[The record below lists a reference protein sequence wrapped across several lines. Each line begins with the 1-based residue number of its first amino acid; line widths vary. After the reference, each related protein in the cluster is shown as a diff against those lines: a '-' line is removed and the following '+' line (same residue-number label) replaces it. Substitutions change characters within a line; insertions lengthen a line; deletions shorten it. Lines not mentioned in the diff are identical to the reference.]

1 MPADCQEPASRHGS
15 CLLVSA
21 NRMTLPYPVYPLG
34 IAYLLGA
41 LEARGHQADHL
52 DILASGGHEPLRQLL
67 RQKSYDLIGIS
78 IRNIDTVDSASRL
91 DLLDDITSA
100 IAIIRKE
107 STAPVVLGG
116 PGFSIMP
123 GPLLYHCRA
132 DYGIVG
138 EGEAALPLL
147 LERLVGG
154 DPPQERLLA
163 MPAASFP
170 SCTPRYSAEVTPYY
184 LEHGGMLNVQSK
196 RGCAYGCSYCSYP
209 TIEGRV
215 LRHRAATLVAAEIGE
230 LTKRFG
236 ARYIFFTDAIFN
248 DPQGRYLELAEAL
261 ASAGN
266 RTPWCA
272 FFRPQNIDRKSLR
285 LLKRSGLAAMEIG
298 TDAACDA
305 TLTSLGKGFTFD
317 EVAAVH
323 DNILAEN
330 IPCAH
335 FVIFGGPGET
345 ATTLRQGLH
354 NLQRLRRSVVFAYI
368 GIRILPGT
376 ALHRQAVREGHVDED
391 TDLVTSR
398 YYYSPAI
405 SREDIEGAVLADFRG
420 RRDRVYPVADSE
432 KLIPLMHRFGHIGP
446 LWDKLIPATDQ

>member
-1 MPADCQEPASRHGS
+1 MSADRPPPMARHGS

-41 LEARGHQADHL
+41 LEERGHQADHL
-52 DILASGGHEPLRQLL
+52 DILAAGGHEPLRQLL
-67 RQKSYDLIGIS
+67 RQKHYDLVGIS

-91 DLLDDITSA
+91 ELLDDITSA
-100 IAIIRKE
+100 IAIIREE

-123 GPLLYHCRA
+123 GPLLYHCQA

-138 EGEAALPLL
+138 EGEEALPVL
-147 LERLVGG
+147 LERLVSG
-154 DPPQERLLA
+154 DPPGEKLLA

-170 SCTPRYSAEVTPYY
+170 SCRPRYSAAVTPYY

-196 RGCAYGCSYCSYP
+196 RGCAYGCGYCSYP
-209 TIEGRV
+209 TIEGRT
-215 LRHRAATLVAAEIGE
+215 LRHRPAALVAEEVGE
-230 LTKRFG
+230 LTKRYG

-272 FFRPQNIDRKSLR
+272 FFRPQHIDRKSLR
-285 LLKRSGLAAMEIG
+285 LLKRSGLAAMEVG

-305 TLTSLGKGFTFD
+305 TLAGLGKGFTFD

-323 DNILAEN
+323 DNILAED

-345 ATTLRQGLH
+345 ADTLRQGLC
-354 NLQRLRRSVVFAYI
+354 NLQRLRRTVVFTYI

-376 ALHRQAVREGHVDED
+376 ALYRQAVREGHIERD
-391 TDLVTSR
+391 TDLVASR
-398 YYYSPAI
+398 YYYSPAL
-405 SREDIEGAVLADFRG
+405 SREEIERTVLADFRG
-420 RRDRVYPVADSE
+420 QRGRIYPVADSE
-432 KLIPLMHRFGHIGP
+432 RLIPLMHRFGHIGP
-446 LWDKLIPATDQ
+446 LWEKLIPATDE